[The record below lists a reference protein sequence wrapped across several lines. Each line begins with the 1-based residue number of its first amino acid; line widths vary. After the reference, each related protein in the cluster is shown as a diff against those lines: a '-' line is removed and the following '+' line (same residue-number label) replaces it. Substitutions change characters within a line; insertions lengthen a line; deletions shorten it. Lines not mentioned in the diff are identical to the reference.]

1 MQKWEY
7 RRIIITN
14 KAVSRI
20 QIMDSLKGRTNL
32 ENVGFTR
39 SPDHAAKIAEYLNA
53 AGQDGWEIASYAVT
67 DGLADEIVMLK
78 RALSG

>member
-39 SPDHAAKIAEYLNA
+39 SPDHAAKIADYLNE
-53 AGQDGWEIASYAVT
+53 AGKEGWEIAFHAIT
-67 DGLADEIVMLK
+67 DGLADEVVTLK
-78 RALSG
+78 RVLSE